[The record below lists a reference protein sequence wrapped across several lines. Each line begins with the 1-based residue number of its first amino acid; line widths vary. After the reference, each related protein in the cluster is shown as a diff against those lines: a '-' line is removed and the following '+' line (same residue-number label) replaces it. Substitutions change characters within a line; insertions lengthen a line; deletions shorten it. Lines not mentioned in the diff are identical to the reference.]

1 MHPNKLNAL
10 EGFLLTQIEIALGFI
25 SGLNIGLL
33 RISKEEYE
41 KNMDIQGQK
50 SFSIEKLNNSKRNSI
65 EN

>member
-41 KNMDIQGQK
+41 KNMDIQKKNFFNREIKQ
-50 SFSIEKLNNSKRNSI
+50 F
-65 EN
+65 

>member
-25 SGLNIGLL
+25 SGINIGLL